1 MDSIRKIANS
11 SVLEGIFDIPENLK
25 NKKVVITI
33 SAYEDTE
40 DIPKKKSLRGSLSEY
55 KDENLRK
62 KEENVWEMVVF
73 DKHENS

>member
-33 SAYEDTE
+33 SAY
-40 DIPKKKSLRGSLSEY
+40 GG
-55 KDENLRK
+55 
-62 KEENVWEMVVF
+62 V
-73 DKHENS
+73 